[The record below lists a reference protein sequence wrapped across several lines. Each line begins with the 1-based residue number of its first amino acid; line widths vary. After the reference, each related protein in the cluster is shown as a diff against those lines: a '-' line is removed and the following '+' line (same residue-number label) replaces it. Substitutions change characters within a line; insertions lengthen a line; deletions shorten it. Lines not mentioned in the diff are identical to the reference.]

1 MRGSLVLEE
10 GNIEWDSVRNMLRIF
25 DKRKAGSSTTG
36 LSGEYVKLAIG
47 ASFGTS
53 IDHAQLSSF
62 TLKKMVW
69 VPGEHSDADISK
81 SF

>member
-1 MRGSLVLEE
+1 MGFCEKV
-10 GNIEWDSVRNMLRIF
+10 LRIF
-25 DKRKAGSSTTG
+25 DKRKVVSSTTG
-36 LSGEYVKLAIG
+36 FSGKYVKLAIG
-47 ASFGTS
+47 ASFGAS
-53 IDHAQLSSF
+53 IVTYSISFIDPAPSSSF